1 MPSLPVAAEGE
12 RGVSVRVC
20 VRVGNGNDSKRVR
33 SSRSSYGYTKRDSV
47 VDFRRHL
54 KCRRR
59 RREGFTVRHATLA
72 TINCAKLPGSPCPLS
87 FSLSLSVSLALF
99 GLLFGFCLFACLKL
113 IKTLCDCFAMRTS
126 FTVPCWEPANPALN
140 HAPTPTTHIVVGPI
154 NHSTCLHRQLWSA
167 LNYFP
172 CLIMLISP
180 SLPHI
185 DWLKR
190 ERHFPLFTNRQW
202 KLNSVERLK

>member
-1 MPSLPVAAEGE
+1 MQTEREREGDSQTSFEFESQKSHSSCRPADAAFRYRFESSRPIKLYGQNLRYTSITSTASEWNAKFVFVLRSMPSLPVAAEGE
-12 RGVSVRVC
+12 RGVSVQVC

-72 TINCAKLPGSPCPLS
+72 TINCTKLPASPPLS
-87 FSLSLSVSLALF
+87 LLLSLSVSLALF

-113 IKTLCDCFAMRTS
+113 IKTLCDCFALRTS
-126 FTVPCWEPANPALN
+126 FTVPC
-140 HAPTPTTHIVVGPI
+140 
-154 NHSTCLHRQLWSA
+154 
-167 LNYFP
+167 
-172 CLIMLISP
+172 
-180 SLPHI
+180 
-185 DWLKR
+185 
-190 ERHFPLFTNRQW
+190 
-202 KLNSVERLK
+202 